1 MGCPEVEPVDDHRF
15 RPASPRQGL
24 GSRPRAQLSPAAVP
38 EVSVVVPLR
47 DEEATLRALWH
58 ALVGALDPHTSF
70 ELIFVDDGSTDGSL
84 EVLRRL
90 RDDDPRVRPIHLRRN
105 FGKAGALSTGMLA
118 ARGRC
123 VVTMD
128 ADLQDDP
135 AEIPGLVARLDEGFG
150 VVSGW
155 KVDRQDPWQRRLASL
170 VFNRVTSRLSGVR
183 LHDVNCGL
191 KAYTRECAR
200 EVARCC
206 YGEHHRFLPVIAHWH
221 GFRVTEMAV
230 THHPRTA
237 GRSRYGLERY
247 LRGLLDLMTTTFL
260 ARYARKPM
268 HVFGMLGLLLL
279 APGMLLLA
287 ELVAEKVVFGHSLSN
302 RPLLLLG
309 VLLCTVGVQL
319 LLAGLLAEMV
329 SRTPALVPRALRES
343 GAFPAVFL
351 NEEPVIAT
359 APPPVDAM
367 AAPARRFIR
376 DAEVIREHQD

>member
-1 MGCPEVEPVDDHRF
+1 MTAPSFLCQDCV
-15 RPASPRQGL
+15 SRQ
-24 GSRPRAQLSPAAVP
+24 AQVSARDSAP

-47 DEEATLRALWH
+47 DEEATLAALFH
-58 ALVGALDPHTSF
+58 ALRRALDPDMTF
-70 ELIFVDDGSTDGSL
+70 ELILVDDGSTDGSL
-84 EVLRRL
+84 DVLRRL
-90 RDDDPRVRPIHLRRN
+90 RVEDARVRPIHLRRN

-135 AEIPGLVARLDEGFG
+135 AEIRDLIARLDEGFD

-155 KVDRQDPWQRRLASL
+155 KVERQDPWQRRAASHI
-170 VFNRVTSRLSGVR
+170 FNRMTSRLSGLR

-191 KAYTRECAR
+191 KAYSRECAR

-221 GFRVTEMAV
+221 GFRVTEMPV
-230 THHPRTA
+230 THHPRTT

-247 LRGLLDLMTTTFL
+247 LRGLLDLVTTTFL
-260 ARYARKPM
+260 ARYARRPM

-279 APGMLLLA
+279 VPGVLLLA
-287 ELVAEKVVFGHSLSN
+287 GLLVEKVVLGHSLSS
-302 RPLLLLG
+302 RPLLLLSA
-309 VLLCTVGVQL
+309 LLCTVGVQL

-329 SRTPALVPRALRES
+329 SRTPALVPRALRQS

-351 NEEPVIAT
+351 NEDPVTAAASEPAT
-359 APPPVDAM
+359 APASTPG
-367 AAPARRFIR
+367 RRFIR
-376 DAEVIREHQD
+376 DVEVIGERRD

>member
-1 MGCPEVEPVDDHRF
+1 MRAQE
-15 RPASPRQGL
+15 
-24 GSRPRAQLSPAAVP
+24 SRPDVP

-47 DEEATLRALWH
+47 DEEATLRALWRAVRDALEPH
-58 ALVGALDPHTSF
+58 ATF
-70 ELIFVDDGSTDGSL
+70 ELILVDDGSTDGSL
-84 EVLRRL
+84 DVLRGL
-90 RDDDPRVRPIHLRRN
+90 CQDDRRVRPIQLRRN

-118 ARGRC
+118 ARGRR

-135 AEIPGLVARLDEGFG
+135 AEIRNLLARLDEGFD

-155 KVDRQDPWQRRLASL
+155 KVDRQDPWQRRVASL
-170 VFNRVTSRLSGVR
+170 IFNRVTSRLSGLH

-221 GFRVTEMAV
+221 GFRVTELAV

-247 LRGLLDLMTTTFL
+247 LRGLLDLVTTTFL
-260 ARYARKPM
+260 TRYARRPM
-268 HVFGMLGLLLL
+268 HVFGMLGLALL
-279 APGMLLLA
+279 APGMLLLVV
-287 ELVAEKVVFGHSLSN
+287 LVAEKVVLGHSLGS
-302 RPLLLLG
+302 RPLLLLSA
-309 VLLCTVGVQL
+309 LLCTVGVQL

-343 GAFPAVFL
+343 GAFPSVSLA
-351 NEEPVIAT
+351 EEP
-359 APPPVDAM
+359 APAGARVPPV
-367 AAPARRFIR
+367 AAAAGGRRFVR
-376 DAEVIREHQD
+376 DVEVIGERRD

>member
-1 MGCPEVEPVDDHRF
+1 MDDNRTAPSFLCQDCVSRRAEVSARES
-15 RPASPRQGL
+15 A
-24 GSRPRAQLSPAAVP
+24 P

-47 DEEATLRALWH
+47 DEEATLAALFH
-58 ALVGALDPHTSF
+58 ALRRALDPDMTF
-70 ELIFVDDGSTDGSL
+70 ELILVDDGSTDGSL
-84 EVLRRL
+84 DVLRRL
-90 RDDDPRVRPIHLRRN
+90 RVEDARVRPIHLRRN

-128 ADLQDDP
+128 ADLQDEP
-135 AEIPGLVARLDEGFG
+135 AEIPGLIARLDEGFD

-155 KVDRQDPWQRRLASL
+155 KVERQDPWQRRVASRI
-170 VFNRVTSRLSGVR
+170 FNRMTSRLSGLR

-221 GFRVTEMAV
+221 GFRVTEMPV
-230 THHPRTA
+230 THHPRAT

-247 LRGLLDLMTTTFL
+247 LRGLLDLVTTTFL
-260 ARYARKPM
+260 ARYARRPM

-279 APGMLLLA
+279 VPGVLLLA
-287 ELVAEKVVFGHSLSN
+287 ELLVQKVVLGHSLNS
-302 RPLLLLG
+302 RPLLLLSA
-309 VLLCTVGVQL
+309 LLCTVGVQL

-329 SRTPALVPRALRES
+329 SRTPALVPRALRQS
-343 GAFPAVFL
+343 GSFPAVFL
-351 NEEPVIAT
+351 NEDPVTAAT
-359 APPPVDAM
+359 SELPAAP
-367 AAPARRFIR
+367 AATPARRFIR
-376 DAEVIREHQD
+376 DVEVIGERRD

>member
-1 MGCPEVEPVDDHRF
+1 MLAGVRLRSSARV
-15 RPASPRQGL
+15 
-24 GSRPRAQLSPAAVP
+24 SRPGPVP

-47 DEEATLRALWH
+47 DEEGTLVALWH
-58 ALVGALDPHTSF
+58 ALRAALEPATTF
-70 ELIFVDDGSTDGSL
+70 ELILVDDGSTDGSL
-84 EVLRRL
+84 EILRQL
-90 RDDDPRVRPIHLRRN
+90 SLEDARVRPIHLRRN

-118 ARGRC
+118 ARGRQ

-135 AEIPGLVARLDEGFG
+135 TEIPALLNRLDEGFD

-155 KVDRQDPWQRRLASL
+155 KVDRQDPWQRRAASL
-170 VFNRVTSRLSGVR
+170 VFNRVTSRLSGLR

-200 EVARCC
+200 AVARCC

-221 GFRVTEMAV
+221 GFRVTEMPV
-230 THHPRTA
+230 THHPRTT

-247 LRGLLDLMTTTFL
+247 LRALLDLMTTTFL

-279 APGMLLLA
+279 VPGALLLA
-287 ELVAEKVVFGHSLSN
+287 GLVVEKVVLGHSLSS
-302 RPLLLLG
+302 RPLLLLSA
-309 VLLCTVGVQL
+309 LLCSVGVQL

-329 SRTPALVPRALRES
+329 SRTPALVPRALREAGS
-343 GAFPAVFL
+343 FPAVFL
-351 NEEPVIAT
+351 TQEPT
-359 APPPVDAM
+359 PVAA
-367 AAPARRFIR
+367 AAPTLPADRSFTAGRGFVHDLGVVSERR
-376 DAEVIREHQD
+376 D